1 MLLEIPEQRTQM
13 GIAVNQGVQIPI
25 NYEEDEIRNV
35 VRIFKALADPTR
47 LRVVSALI
55 EGKSICVSD
64 IAELLGMSISR
75 VSHHLSILDKLG
87 FTRHKQDGKQV
98 FYTISDDCIIDILTR
113 AHEHVRG
120 K

>member
-1 MLLEIPEQRTQM
+1 MVM
-13 GIAVNQGVQIPI
+13 AVNQGVRNPV
-25 NYEEDEIRNV
+25 NYGEDEIRNV

-55 EGKSICVSD
+55 KSKSVCVSD

-87 FTRHKQDGKQV
+87 FTRHKQNGKQV
-98 FYTISDDCIIDILTR
+98 FYTISDDCITDILAR

>member
-1 MLLEIPEQRTQM
+1 MVN
-13 GIAVNQGVQIPI
+13 AVNQGVQNPPD
-25 NYEEDEIRNV
+25 YKEDEIRNV
-35 VRIFKALADPTR
+35 VRVFKALADPTR

-55 EGKSICVSD
+55 RERGACVSD

-98 FYTISDDCIIDILTR
+98 FYTITDDCLVDILAR

>member
-1 MLLEIPEQRTQM
+1 MKQIQM
-13 GIAVNQGVQIPI
+13 VNAVNQGVHIPVD
-25 NYEEDEIRNV
+25 YKEDEIRNV

-47 LRVVSALI
+47 LRVVSALVK
-55 EGKSICVSD
+55 ERSVCVSD
-64 IAELLGMSISR
+64 IAELLGMSVSR

-98 FYTISDDCIIDILTR
+98 FYTISDDCIVDILAR